1 MRTRFEPDETEEFEA
16 AKELIT
22 RRCTAWAAAR
32 GLAADPFILSS
43 ALECRHDSADGR
55 LAWWTPDQVRR
66 FLLEWIPRRVAADPE
81 ELTGAPETLRTL
93 IGYLDATGLLD
104 PRGATAAENS
114 AAIDRVAKEFETAV
128 RDPLRQ
134 GLATFWARTAAR
146 AGVDLADPDALER
159 FTEDVHAGRV
169 DFDEDLLDQLM
180 ERRLQGG
187 GLDEERTFA
196 QPPVFLP
203 PADELARAAAA
214 SPATERLRLLAE
226 WAGKQGRA
234 LTPNGYLRMSDA
246 RELVDLLGTGDKVEG
261 VRSAGEL
268 AGLNLVLSW
277 AKRARLV
284 RVAKGRL
291 YAVAKA
297 APLLADPLALW
308 LRAFKAVPEL
318 RDEICRSIWADGG
331 FSFMYADFPL
341 VVPDVLNTIY
351 GMEPAVPVRR
361 IAESVWLSCTED
373 YLLEPVDAPL
383 LEAERARAD
392 DDLARLLDVL
402 ADLGAVELTE
412 GMADPLYSMDL
423 TAGDGILPPDAEPP
437 FPPDAAERLRR
448 DLQRPGTLVRLTDL
462 GVAAVRERLVAEGR
476 EAGLVGELRDA
487 SPEGLLG
494 VVADHYTEETGRAEI
509 TGWLDAHGGD
519 VEPLLEAI
527 RTCPFRGRAGMMLHA
542 LVTALPEGTAVLRRW
557 RRDPLLAPVVIA
569 HMVGAGLCGQDDL
582 SPPEGLLGMTESLLT
597 LLEAAGPDA
606 VREQIAAEIPPGEV
620 RTFAETIADSGHP
633 DREGLREFREL
644 VVGLPAL
651 RAVDARSRRR
661 AAPGA
666 KGRPTGRGKKRK
678 R

>member
-1 MRTRFEPDETEEFEA
+1 VRTRFELEETEEFEA
-16 AKELIT
+16 ARDLIL
-22 RRCTAWAAAR
+22 RRCTAWAR
-32 GLAADPFILSS
+32 ERDLAADPFILSS
-43 ALECRHDSADGR
+43 ALEWRHDSADGR
-55 LAWWTPDQVRR
+55 LARWTPDQVHG
-66 FLLEWIPRRVAADPE
+66 FLLDWIPRGVAAEPD

-93 IGYLDATGLLD
+93 ITYLEATGLLD

-114 AAIDRVAKEFETAV
+114 AAIDRAAREFETAV

-146 AGVDLADPDALER
+146 AGVDLTDPDAMER

-169 DFDEDLLDQLM
+169 HYDEDLLDQLM
-180 ERRLQGG
+180 ERRLRGD

-203 PADELARAAAA
+203 PEDELARAAAA
-214 SPATERLRLLAE
+214 SPAAGRLRMLAE

-234 LTPNGYLRMSDA
+234 LTPNGYLRMSDV
-246 RELVDLLGTGDKVEG
+246 RELVDLLGTGDQVEG

-297 APLLADPLALW
+297 APVLADPLALW
-308 LRAFKAVPEL
+308 LRAFEALPDL

-331 FSFMYADFPL
+331 FSLMYADFPL

-361 IAESVWLSCTED
+361 IAESVWLSCTD
-373 YLLEPVDAPL
+373 GYLLEPADARM
-383 LEAERARAD
+383 LEAERARVD

-412 GMADPLYSMDL
+412 GIADPIYSMDL
-423 TAGDGILPPDAEPP
+423 TAGDGILPSDAEPP
-437 FPPDAAERLRR
+437 FPPEEARRLKR
-448 DLQRPGTLVRLTDL
+448 DLERPGTLVRLTDL

-494 VVADHYTEETGRAEI
+494 VVADHYTAETGRAEI
-509 TGWLDAHGGD
+509 TGWLEAHGGD

-527 RTCPFRGRAGMMLHA
+527 RRCPFRRRAGMMLHA
-542 LVTALPEGTAVLRRW
+542 LVTALPEGTSALPRW
-557 RRDPLLAPVVIA
+557 RGDPGLAPVVITY
-569 HMVGAGLCGQDDL
+569 MVDEGMCDQQDL
-582 SPPEGLLGMTESLLT
+582 TEAEGLLGMTESILT
-597 LLEAAGPDA
+597 LLEAAGPDT
-606 VREQIAAEIPPGEV
+606 VREQLTSEIPRGELE
-620 RTFAETIADSGHP
+620 TFAEAVLNSGHP
-633 DREGLREFREL
+633 DQDGLREFREL
-644 VVGLPAL
+644 VAGAS
-651 RAVDARSRRR
+651 AVRSLDGRRR
-661 AAPGA
+661 REAPGA

>member
-1 MRTRFEPDETEEFEA
+1 MRTRFDPEETEEFEA
-16 AKELIT
+16 ARDLIL
-22 RRCTAWAAAR
+22 RRCTAWAGER
-32 GLAADPFILSS
+32 DLAADPFILSS
-43 ALECRHDSADGR
+43 ALEYRHDGADGR
-55 LAWWTPDQVRR
+55 LAWWTPHQVHG
-66 FLLEWIPRRVAADPE
+66 FLLEWIPRRVAAEPE

-104 PRGATAAENS
+104 PRGASAAENS
-114 AAIDRVAKEFETAV
+114 AAIDKAAKDFETAV

-169 DFDEDLLDQLM
+169 DFDEELLGRLVEGDDLDG
-180 ERRLQGG
+180 ERL
-187 GLDEERTFA
+187 FA

-203 PADELARAAAA
+203 PEDELARAAAA
-214 SPATERLRLLAE
+214 SPVIERLRALAE

-246 RELVDLLGTGDKVEG
+246 RELVDLLGTGDEVEG

-297 APLLADPLALW
+297 APVLADPPALW
-308 LRAFKAVPEL
+308 RRAFEAVPDL

-351 GMEPAVPVRR
+351 GLEPAVPVRR
-361 IAESVWLSCTED
+361 IAESVWLSSTED

-383 LEAERARAD
+383 LEAERARVGD
-392 DDLARLLDVL
+392 DVARLLDVL

-412 GMADPLYSMDL
+412 GIADPLYSMDL
-423 TAGDGILPPDAEPP
+423 TAGDGVLPPDAEPP

-448 DLQRPGTLVRLTDL
+448 DLRRPGTLVRLTDL
-462 GVAAVRERLVAEGR
+462 GAAAVRERLVAEGR

-494 VVADHYTEETGRAEI
+494 VVADHYTAETGRAEI
-509 TGWLDAHGGD
+509 AGWLDAHGGD
-519 VEPLLEAI
+519 LEPLLEAI
-527 RTCPFRGRAGMMLHA
+527 RTCPFRRRAGMMLDA
-542 LVTALPEGTAVLRRW
+542 LVTALPEGTSALRRW
-557 RRDPLLAPVVIA
+557 RGDPGLAPAVIA
-569 HMVGAGLCGQDDL
+569 YMVDEGMCGQDDL
-582 SPPEGLLGMTESLLT
+582 TEAEGLLGMTESILT
-597 LLEAAGPDA
+597 LLEAAGPDV
-606 VREQIAAEIPPGEV
+606 VREQLAGELQPGGLA
-620 RTFAETIADSGHP
+620 TFAEAVLNSGHP

-644 VVGLPAL
+644 VA
-651 RAVDARSRRR
+651 RMSAVHAIDGRRKRR